1 MAAKGKFNFDHP
13 DAFDNELMEKCL
25 DDILVGKP
33 TKVIIKILLPTYY
46 QVSTQKWIRLID
58 T

>member
-33 TKVIIKILLPTYY
+33 TKVIIKHFYLPT
-46 QVSTQKWIRLID
+46 T
-58 T
+58 